1 MKTYDEDPS
10 TKKLIEETL
19 AFKIL
24 GKATEL
30 RLFEEYHKTKDHAR
44 KNAIKVAIIQSNL
57 RFVLTVARAYKRST
71 GLPIN
76 DFYAEGKLGL
86 LEAFNKFDY
95 RQDIKFG
102 SFAVYEIRRHMDL
115 IVQHS
120 DMVHV
125 PVRIRK
131 RVLAAKKNNESV
143 DEINYGTLAANAV
156 SETMSIDSP
165 VQYDGKPDSGTTAVY
180 ADSLSSDSRTDEEYE
195 EKFVK
200 NSIFTLMED
209 NLTPEENNLLH
220 RIYGLDGY
228 EDTITEISSER
239 GMSKDLIRQ
248 MKKRALEKLRK
259 VPAMSELK
267 AELG

>member
-10 TKKLIEETL
+10 TKKLIEETMS
-19 AFKIL
+19 FKIL
-24 GKATEL
+24 GKKVEL
-30 RLFEEYHKTKDHAR
+30 KLFDEYHKTHDNAR

-57 RFVLTVARAYKRST
+57 RFVLSVARAYKRST
-71 GLPIN
+71 GMPIN

-95 RQDIKFG
+95 TQDIKFG

-131 RVLAAKKNNESV
+131 KVLHAKKNNESV
-143 DEINYGTLAANAV
+143 DDINYGTLAANAV

-165 VQYDGKPDSGTTAVY
+165 VQNEGHPDYSSNAEYV
-180 ADSLSSDSRTDEEYE
+180 DSLSSDTRTDEDYE
-195 EKFVK
+195 ENFAK
-200 NSIFTLMED
+200 NSLFTLMED

-228 EDTITEISSER
+228 EDTITEISTAR

-248 MKKRALEKLRK
+248 LKKRALEKLRN
-259 VPAMSELK
+259 VPEMSELK
-267 AELG
+267 ESFG

>member
-10 TKKLIEETL
+10 TKKLIEETMS
-19 AFKIL
+19 FKIL
-24 GKATEL
+24 GKKTEL
-30 RLFEEYHKTKDHAR
+30 KLFAEYHKTHDTAR
-44 KNAIKVAIIQSNL
+44 RNAIKVAVIQSNL
-57 RFVLTVARAYKRST
+57 RFVLSVARAYKRST

-95 RQDIKFG
+95 KQDIKFG

-115 IVQHS
+115 IINNS
-120 DMVHV
+120 DIVHV

-131 RVLAAKKNNESV
+131 RVLNAKKKNESV
-143 DEINYGTLAANAV
+143 DDINYGNLAANAV
-156 SETMSIDSP
+156 SEAMSIDSP
-165 VQYDGKPDSGTTAVY
+165 VQHDGKSDYSSNAVY
-180 ADSLSSDSRTDEEYE
+180 ADSLSSDSRTDEEHE

-200 NSIFTLMED
+200 NSLFTLMED

-228 EDTITEISSER
+228 EDTITEIASER
-239 GMSKDLIRQ
+239 KMSKDLIRQ
-248 MKKRALEKLRK
+248 LKKRALDKLRK
-259 VPAMSELK
+259 VPEMSELK
-267 AELG
+267 ESLG